1 MEWDDCRAVI
11 TPHHK
16 YPTPPQMDMNCIV
29 LLNTDAGKCRIMIV
43 AYLFATICY
52 ALDCWPNSI
61 SFVLDLAFE
70 RVQCFA
76 RIDITRHRARDPLV
90 FQSHKDLHDRSTY
103 AAFFPSDSRVQGCRG
118 ADDKKKTMKGRYCRG
133 ETLMSVLCTVE
144 KGRQCLLFFGPAG
157 RDISAIMVYCF
168 CPDTPPE
175 KVSSKG
181 INGTKGQILLDM
193 QNSPHRYGVGLKDA
207 CCAEPCCCI
216 ISMIGVPFGCT
227 ACWARKAVL
236 DKYHNGLDDYTCC
249 QGYLGQC
256 CCVDTRECCKGSGLG
271 LCLEG
276 FCCPVFSISLARIHI
291 MHTKQIRPDP
301 CDYQLIACSNCLQ
314 LVSCILDIVAI
325 FFEPARDFA
334 QLLDFVVDLFT
345 CSIAGCMA
353 AQVHHEIKKDNEA
366 GQIIYIVVEGMPV
379 AGGLAAQDTMGA
391 IAYAQ
396 PQPVAVAVPVGQP
409 VGGYRSAGAPPK
421 AEEMTR

>member
-1 MEWDDCRAVI
+1 
-11 TPHHK
+11 
-16 YPTPPQMDMNCIV
+16 
-29 LLNTDAGKCRIMIV
+29 
-43 AYLFATICY
+43 
-52 ALDCWPNSI
+52 
-61 SFVLDLAFE
+61 
-70 RVQCFA
+70 
-76 RIDITRHRARDPLV
+76 
-90 FQSHKDLHDRSTY
+90 
-103 AAFFPSDSRVQGCRG
+103 
-118 ADDKKKTMKGRYCRG
+118 
-133 ETLMSVLCTVE
+133 MSVLCTVE

-181 INGTKGQILLDM
+181 FNGTKGQLLLEM

-334 QLLDFVVDLFT
+334 QLLDLVVDLFT

-396 PQPVAVAVPVGQP
+396 PQPVAVAVPIGQP
-409 VGGYRSAGAPPK
+409 VGVYRSAGAPPK
-421 AEEMTR
+421 AEEMAR

>member
-1 MEWDDCRAVI
+1 
-11 TPHHK
+11 
-16 YPTPPQMDMNCIV
+16 
-29 LLNTDAGKCRIMIV
+29 
-43 AYLFATICY
+43 
-52 ALDCWPNSI
+52 
-61 SFVLDLAFE
+61 
-70 RVQCFA
+70 
-76 RIDITRHRARDPLV
+76 
-90 FQSHKDLHDRSTY
+90 
-103 AAFFPSDSRVQGCRG
+103 
-118 ADDKKKTMKGRYCRG
+118 
-133 ETLMSVLCTVE
+133 
-144 KGRQCLLFFGPAG
+144 
-157 RDISAIMVYCF
+157 MVYCL

-207 CCAEPCCCI
+207 CCEEPCCCI